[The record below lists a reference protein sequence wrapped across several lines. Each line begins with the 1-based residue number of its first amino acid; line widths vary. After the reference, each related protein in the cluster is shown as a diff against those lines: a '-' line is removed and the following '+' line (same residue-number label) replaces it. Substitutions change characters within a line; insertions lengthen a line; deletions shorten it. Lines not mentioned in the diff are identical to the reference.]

1 MFKSPRFCQLLLSL
15 SLFSLAEFNA
25 VIALAQSPHNVV
37 LFIPDGLRP
46 ESVNP
51 TVAPTFARVRDQG
64 VRFANS
70 HSIFPTLTMV
80 NSAAMGTS
88 HFPGDMGN
96 YANTVYMGFP
106 VPSANGSV
114 TPMIENDAILGE
126 INARFGGN
134 YLNEETLLAAARKVG
149 LLTASVG
156 KVGPTAVYDITE
168 RSGEETIIIDDLT
181 GRPGGLPLSAR
192 TLEALQK
199 ASLPNAAPTRGDNA
213 KTGDAKTPGTNV
225 ANVEQQGYF
234 ADVTTKAI
242 LPMFKGAGKPFVL
255 VFWSRDPDGTQHNQG
270 DSLGQ
275 LVPGI
280 NGPTSQASIKNADD
294 NLAAIL
300 DSLKA
305 LGLDATTDVF
315 VSSDH
320 GFSTISKD
328 SQTSAASKINYK
340 DVPSGQL
347 PPGFVAIDIAKTLNL
362 PLFDPDAKLAP
373 VDFNAGQHSSKANG
387 LIGTDPSSPDVVV
400 AANGGIDLVYLP
412 RPNAKELGTRIVEML
427 LGQDYVSGLFVEDA
441 LGNIPGTLPL
451 SAINFKGSAVTPV
464 PAIVINFRSF
474 AAGCGEPL
482 MCAVTVVDHTL
493 QQGQGMHGNFSRAD
507 TKNFMA
513 AIGPDFQAKY
523 TDPAPA
529 SNADVGMTLAHIL
542 GLKLSK
548 KGDLIGRVL
557 TESLKAGNRQPP
569 QVKQLTRISEPA
581 KSGLQTVL
589 LVQVVGNS
597 MYFDAAGFPGRTVGL
612 ERLPL
617 ATATRTAPAPKNG
630 AQMAQSPIRSTKG
643 SESRELNASA
653 TSGK

>member
-1 MFKSPRFCQLLLSL
+1 MFKSARFCQLLLCL
-15 SLFSLAEFNA
+15 SLLSLAEFDA
-25 VIALAQSPHNVV
+25 AIALAQSPHNVI

-51 TVAPTFARVRDQG
+51 TIAPTFARVRDQG

-96 YANTVYMGFP
+96 YANTVYAGFP

-114 TPMIENDAILGE
+114 TPMIENDAI
-126 INARFGGN
+126 
-134 YLNEETLLAAARKVG
+134 
-149 LLTASVG
+149 
-156 KVGPTAVYDITE
+156 
-168 RSGEETIIIDDLT
+168 
-181 GRPGGLPLSAR
+181 PLSAK
-192 TLEALQK
+192 TLEALQM
-199 ASLPNAAPTRGDNA
+199 ASLPNAAPARDDNA
-213 KTGDAKTPGTNV
+213 RVGDAKTPGTNV
-225 ANVEQQGYF
+225 ANVEQQAYF

-242 LPMFKGAGKPFVL
+242 LPMFKATGKPFVL

-300 DSLKA
+300 ESLKA

-340 DVPSGQL
+340 DVPGGQL

-373 VDFNAGQHSSKANG
+373 VDFSAGQHSSKANG

-412 RPNAKELGTRIVEML
+412 KPNAKELGAKIVEML
-427 LGQDYVSGLFVEDA
+427 LGQDYVSGLFVDDA

-451 SAINFKGSAVTPV
+451 SAINFKGSSVTPV

-513 AIGPDFQAKY
+513 AVGPDFRAKY
-523 TDPAPA
+523 ADPAPA

-542 GLKLSK
+542 GFKLLK

-557 TESLKAGNRQPP
+557 TESLKEGNHQTP

-581 KSGLQTVL
+581 KNGLPTVL

-612 ERLPL
+612 ERLTL
-617 ATATRTAPAPKNG
+617 ENGKHSVTASRTAPAPKNE
-630 AQMAQSPIRSTKG
+630 AEIAQSPTRSTKATG
-643 SESRELNASA
+643 SRRMNAAA
-653 TSGK
+653 TTGK